1 MRWLGR
7 GRFRFLRGQTGF
19 TLLEVLVAVG
29 ILGLI
34 GTAVVLALDTNAR
47 ANRTLNEQVTGVNL
61 ATAHLEAIWELPFSA
76 GADNYS
82 SVRGSIAIPNQYI
95 VDISAQFS
103 IDGKYFHPYTGADNE
118 TLQLITISV
127 LREGGKPVLSMC
139 TYKYKPNP

>member
-1 MRWLGR
+1 M
-7 GRFRFLRGQTGF
+7 RGQTGF

-118 TLQLITISV
+118 TLQFITISV
-127 LREGGKPVLSMC
+127 LREGGEPVLSMC
-139 TYKYKPNP
+139 TYKYKADF